1 MRLLNPQGTP
11 RPAVCLQYLERL
23 KTDGHKKIKKI
34 MCDPAGVGWPAS
46 LTEDSGAPIKRP
58 TLITDFSPVVPNLE
72 DTTGL
77 TANPCNGNLQLE
89 NTSD

>member
-34 MCDPAGVGWPAS
+34 MCDPEGLGLPAS
-46 LTEDSGAPIKRP
+46 LTEDTGMPHQEA
-58 TLITDFSPVVPNLE
+58 TLITDFSPIVPN
-72 DTTGL
+72 
-77 TANPCNGNLQLE
+77 
-89 NTSD
+89 